1 MSFKMFLA
9 ALALALSSAC
19 SNEIVVAPGGPAV
32 HDQLNSRGY
41 ITPPEDTIP
50 RADTSGLKLDSL

>member
-1 MSFKMFLA
+1 MDPKLLIIVLMTMVL
-9 ALALALSSAC
+9 SAC
-19 SNEIVVAPGGPAV
+19 SNDIVVTPGGPAV

-50 RADTSGLKLDSL
+50 RGDTTGLKLDSL